1 MAEALKE
8 RKDMDPAY
16 QWDLSSLYTDDAAW
30 ETALQGLD
38 ECIK

>member
-1 MAEALKE
+1 MQHRGWRKEGNMAEALKE

-30 ETALQGLD
+30 
-38 ECIK
+38 